1 MRYPVTSCLLVILAV
16 LAMGGCFTSECH
28 EQPTLPE
35 CQLGFIVAK
44 HTYTRG
50 LDSAIQIKFPGLDEL
65 WLPNTPLEASIVQ
78 GDTIPLT
85 SVKFAERDY
94 SCTPPTTNAQFK
106 GLRLGPW
113 TVTLKQA
120 DREAAP
126 QSIRLQEPLAYAQAT
141 QFQSLTVLRTELAFV
156 ESLGISNGVIY
167 GLASGTIGFVNYRA
181 VRRYSYQDSKGVT
194 PRPLPV
200 TADLLDPQMF
210 GTALLAT
217 AGMGVYVSEK
227 PGDATAKHLKC
238 KAQWTDLTP
247 ADCPPLGF
255 TVPDLTRA
263 MVVTP
268 DGARMILADDK
279 VGLKWGTLAS
289 KTAPATTIMTTAAL
303 TGTIT
308 TRLAV
313 TDLDG
318 DQRADL
324 IAVWN
329 NATAQTV
336 RVFLG
341 TTSEFTESPE
351 LSARLSDAI
360 GVTPITA
367 LAADDIN
374 SDGFGDVVI
383 ARGQALTVLQ
393 NQSDRFEPAWNTT
406 VMPTAS
412 TTISAIALGKLDGWA
427 AGKPLDIVTASNT
440 GYDMSM
446 SPPKNTMYLSVFR
459 AQ

>member
-1 MRYPVTSCLLVILAV
+1 M
-16 LAMGGCFTSECH
+16 
-28 EQPTLPE
+28 
-35 CQLGFIVAK
+35 VAK

-126 QSIRLQEPLAYAQAT
+126 QSIRLQEPLAHTQAT
-141 QFQSLTVLRTELAFV
+141 QFQSQTVLRGDLAFV
-156 ESLGISNGVIY
+156 ESLGIGNGVIY
-167 GLASGTIGFVNYRA
+167 GLASGLNGGTAYRA
-181 VRRYSYQDSKGVT
+181 VRRYSYKPTDSSVS
-194 PRPLPV
+194 PRPPPGTLDP
-200 TADLLDPQMF
+200 LDPQMS

-217 AGMGVYVSEK
+217 AGANVYVSSE
-227 PGDATAKHLKC
+227 PGNTAGTAKHIKC
-238 KAQWTDLTP
+238 KAQWTDLTS

-268 DGARMILADDK
+268 DGTRMILADDK
-279 VGLKWGTLAS
+279 GVLKWGTLAS
-289 KTAPATTIMTTAAL
+289 MTAPAMVIVTTAAL
-303 TGTIT
+303 TGTTIT
-308 TRLAV
+308 ARLAV
-313 TDLDG
+313 TDVDG
-318 DQRADL
+318 DNRADL

-329 NATAQTV
+329 SATTQTV

-341 TTSEFTESPE
+341 TTSGFAENQE
-351 LSARLSDAI
+351 LSARLSAAI

-367 LAADDIN
+367 LAADDVN

-383 ARGQALTVLQ
+383 AVGQALTVLQ
-393 NQSDRFEPAWNTT
+393 NQSDRFEPAWSTT
-406 VMPTAS
+406 VKPTAT

-440 GYDMSM
+440 GYDMSV
-446 SPPKNTMYLSVFR
+446 PQPQNTMYLSVFR